1 MIQLTVGDLREA
13 LKNVSGST
21 PVVIEIGGDEGA
33 YGDLIKVDGAM
44 ENSDHGFLITGETIE
59 PEPTDDF
66 DELENLAAAQL
77 FDRFLANSKDKESE

>member
-1 MIQLTVGDLREA
+1 MRQLTVGDLREA

-33 YGDLIKVDGAM
+33 YGELINVDGAM

-59 PEPTDDF
+59 PEVL
-66 DELENLAAAQL
+66 DEYDEYENLAAAQL
-77 FDRFLANSKDKESE
+77 FDKILRPKETE